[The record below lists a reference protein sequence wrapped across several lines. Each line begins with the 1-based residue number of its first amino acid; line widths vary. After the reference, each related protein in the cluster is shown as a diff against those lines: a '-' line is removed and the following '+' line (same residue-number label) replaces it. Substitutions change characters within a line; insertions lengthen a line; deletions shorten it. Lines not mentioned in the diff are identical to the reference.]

1 MQSQYLNPNQTRDR
15 EPTDY
20 ENILADG
27 IEKAYAEGAHDLPGI
42 CARLNS
48 DCVPAPDG
56 KAWTPELF
64 EREMKRLGA
73 SRKGAWT

>member
-1 MQSQYLNPNQTRDR
+1 MQTQYLNPHQTRER

-20 ENILADG
+20 ENLLADG
-27 IEKAYAEGAHDLPGI
+27 IEKAFAANLHDLPAI
-42 CARLNS
+42 CARLNE

-56 KAWTPELF
+56 AMWTPELF

-73 SRKGAWT
+73 

>member
-1 MQSQYLNPNQTRDR
+1 MQGQYLNPHQTRDR

-20 ENILADG
+20 ENLLADG
-27 IEKAYAEGAHDLPGI
+27 IEKAFAAQVHDLPGI
-42 CARLNS
+42 CASLNA

-56 KAWTPELF
+56 KSWTPDLF

-73 SRKGAWT
+73 

>member
-1 MQSQYLNPNQTRDR
+1 MTTQYLDSHQSRER

-20 ENILADG
+20 ENLLADG
-27 IEKAYAEGAHDLPGI
+27 IEKAFAANLHDLPSI
-42 CARLNS
+42 CAQLNA

-64 EREMKRLGA
+64 EIEMRRLGV
-73 SRKGAWT
+73 

>member
-1 MQSQYLNPNQTRDR
+1 MQSQYLNPHQTRDR

-20 ENILADG
+20 ENLLADG
-27 IEKAYAEGAHDLPGI
+27 LEKVYAANIHDLPGI
-42 CARLNS
+42 CARLNA

-56 KAWTPELF
+56 KAWTPDLF

-73 SRKGAWT
+73 

>member
-1 MQSQYLNPNQTRDR
+1 MRSQYLNPHQTRDR

-20 ENILADG
+20 ENLLADG
-27 IEKAYAEGAHDLPGI
+27 LEKAYAANIHDLPGI
-42 CARLNS
+42 CARLNA

-56 KAWTPELF
+56 KAWTPDLF

-73 SRKGAWT
+73 